1 MGTEVNVYA
10 NKGLLIEMVVKNNLM
25 LSSFAMCMNKL
36 KPMMIILLMLTSAL
50 AGCAGDDTS
59 DLEQQIADLQQSND
73 EMNETINQQN
83 QDNADLQSQLEERNS
98 EIATLNSNVAMLQS
112 SIADAETYRDSL
124 LVLLENSNTSNSELL
139 ANIAEFELSLSNLE
153 ESRNLLLDT
162 LNESIEFTEETLAL
176 IDTMNDTIIALN
188 DDLDQLT
195 ASLNLVQSVHDLT
208 YGVYISGQVWFSYQ
222 NDVTNAIRDAQYYG
236 LTNLTILLDIC
247 FDLYYNGMYDCSDLW
262 ENTVIDSSLQ
272 TGPTPDSKE
281 MVFLLHH
288 FMEDFIKSPP
298 NQGWTTVYLEN
309 YASGFV
315 SNAVTHGEWNG
326 YGNLRDD
333 PTKCWTVR
341 YIGGGNTDCESVYFS
356 EGMSYESSTTVA
368 TYAKEGFFVSNT
380 AYNDRILY
388 LCQSDVNFHINLG
401 LSSDMIV
408 YVKDLGAQNEVVTT
422 DSSGT
427 IVGDYGA
434 DITYVVNFNSNLEIL
449 DWNDPDGAC

>member
-1 MGTEVNVYA
+1 M
-10 NKGLLIEMVVKNNLM
+10 
-25 LSSFAMCMNKL
+25 SQL
-36 KPMMIILLMLTSAL
+36 KPMIIVLLMLTSAL
-50 AGCAGDDTS
+50 AGCAGTDTT
-59 DLEQQIADLQQSND
+59 DLEQQIEDLQQSNE
-73 EMNETINQQN
+73 EMSDTLYQRN
-83 QDNADLQSQLEERNS
+83 QDNAELQSQLEERNT

-112 SIADAETYRDSL
+112 SIEDAETYRDSL
-124 LVLLENSNTSNSELL
+124 LVLLENSNISNSELL

-162 LNESIEFTEETLAL
+162 LNESIEFTEETLTL

-188 DDLDQLT
+188 EDLVQLT
-195 ASLNLVQSVHDLT
+195 ATLNLVQSVHGIS
-208 YGVYISGQVWFSYQ
+208 YGVYISGLTWESYQ
-222 NDVTNAIRDAQYYG
+222 SDIPSAIRDAQYYG
-236 LTNLTILLDIC
+236 LTNLTILLDVC
-247 FDLYYNGMYDCSDLW
+247 FDMYSGNYDCIDLW

-281 MVFLLHH
+281 MAFLLHH

-298 NQGWTTVYLEN
+298 NQGWTTVNPEY
-309 YASGFV
+309 YGSGFV
-315 SNAVTHGEWNG
+315 SNAVIQGEWNG

-341 YIGGGNTDCESVYFS
+341 YIAGGNTDCESVYFS

-368 TYAKEGFFVSNT
+368 TNAKEGFFVSNT

-388 LCQSDVNFHINLG
+388 LCQSDVSFHINLDYY
-401 LSSDMIV
+401 SDMIV
-408 YVKDLGAQNEVVTT
+408 YVKDLGAQNEVVTS

-434 DITYVVNFNSNLEIL
+434 DITYMVDSGSNLEIL

>member
-1 MGTEVNVYA
+1 
-10 NKGLLIEMVVKNNLM
+10 
-25 LSSFAMCMNKL
+25 
-36 KPMMIILLMLTSAL
+36 MIIVLLMLTSAL
-50 AGCAGDDTS
+50 AGCTGTDTT

-83 QDNADLQSQLEERNS
+83 QDNADLQSQLEERNT

-112 SIADAETYRDSL
+112 SIEDAETYRDSL
-124 LVLLENSNTSNSELL
+124 LVLLENSNISNSELL

-162 LNESIEFTEETLAL
+162 LNESIEFTEETLTL

-188 DDLDQLT
+188 EDLVQLT
-195 ASLNLVQSVHDLT
+195 ATLNLVQSVHGIS
-208 YGVYISGQVWFSYQ
+208 YGVYTGLTWESYQ
-222 NDVTNAIRDAQYYG
+222 SDIPSAIRDAQYYG
-236 LTNLTILLDIC
+236 LTNLTILLDVC
-247 FDLYYNGMYDCSDLW
+247 FDMYSGNYDCIDLW

-281 MVFLLHH
+281 MAFLLHH

-298 NQGWTTVYLEN
+298 NQGWTTVNPEY
-309 YASGFV
+309 YGSGFV
-315 SNAVTHGEWNG
+315 SNAVSQGEWNG

-341 YIGGGNTDCESVYFS
+341 YIAGGNTDCESVYFS

-368 TYAKEGFFVSNT
+368 TNAKEGFFVSNT

-388 LCQSDVNFHINLG
+388 LCQSDVSFHINLDYY
-401 LSSDMIV
+401 SDMIV
-408 YVKDLGAQNEVVTT
+408 YVKDLGAQNEVVTS

-434 DITYVVNFNSNLEIL
+434 DITYMVDSGSNLEIL

>member
-1 MGTEVNVYA
+1 M
-10 NKGLLIEMVVKNNLM
+10 
-25 LSSFAMCMNKL
+25 SQL
-36 KPMMIILLMLTSAL
+36 KPMIIVLLMLTSAL
-50 AGCAGDDTS
+50 AGCAGTDTT
-59 DLEQQIADLQQSND
+59 DLEQQIEDLQKSND

-83 QDNADLQSQLEERNS
+83 QDNADLQSQLEERNT

-139 ANIAEFELSLSNLE
+139 AIIADFELSLSNLE
-153 ESRNLLLDT
+153 ESRNLLLDN

-176 IDTMNDTIIALN
+176 IDTMNNTIIALN
-188 DDLDQLT
+188 QDMNQLT
-195 ASLNLVQSVHDLT
+195 ATLNLVQSVHDIS
-208 YGVYISGQVWFSYQ
+208 YGVYISSNSWKSYQ
-222 NDVTNAIRDAQYYG
+222 NDITNAIRDAQYYG
-236 LTNLTILLDIC
+236 LTNLTILLDVC
-247 FDLYYNGMYDCSDLW
+247 FEIYSGNYDCGDMW

-281 MVFLLHH
+281 MAYLLHH
-288 FMEDFIKSPP
+288 FMVDFINSPP
-298 NQGWTTVYLEN
+298 NQGWTTVYLE
-309 YASGFV
+309 YYGKDFV
-315 SNAVTHGEWNG
+315 SNAVSEGEWNG

-341 YIGGGNTDCESVYFS
+341 FIGGGDTDCESVYFS
-356 EGMSYESSTTVA
+356 EQMAYESSTTVA
-368 TYAKEGFFVSNT
+368 TNAKEGFFVSST

-388 LCQSDVNFHINLG
+388 LCQSDVNFHIDLY

-408 YVKDLGAQNEVVTT
+408 YVKDLGAQNEVVTS

-434 DITYVVNFNSNLEIL
+434 DITYMVGSSSNLEIL
-449 DWNDPDGAC
+449 DWNDPNGDC